1 MNGQAPF
8 LLHTKSAKLPTG
20 TKLPQLGCSMSV
32 EKEITVRPAL
42 LSQLR
47 DLVPLDADC
56 VLVEELGVEHGAARI
71 DVAAIGASLH
81 GFEIKA
87 ASDSLRRLDR
97 QIMYYEK
104 LVDFAYLVLTEKH
117 ATSIT
122 QTLPTHWGVI
132 LAYCNGSRIQFSLV
146 RHAAR
151 NPNRDAES
159 MARLLWRNEALATLV
174 ALGLDRGLRRKSAR
188 ILHQQLASAIELK
201 ALSTLVL
208 DRIRQRASWGARQKK
223 PISLATTT
231 FAEGNVPAT

>member
-1 MNGQAPF
+1 
-8 LLHTKSAKLPTG
+8 
-20 TKLPQLGCSMSV
+20 MSV

-47 DLVPLDADC
+47 NLVPLDADC

-71 DVAAIGASLH
+71 DVAAIGASLY

-87 ASDSLRRLDR
+87 ASDSLRRFDR
-97 QIMYYEK
+97 QVVYYEK

-122 QTLPTHWGVI
+122 QTLPAHWGVI

-146 RHAAR
+146 RRAAR
-151 NPNRDAES
+151 NPNRNAES
-159 MARLLWRNEALATLV
+159 LARLLWRGEALATLV

-188 ILHQQLASAIELK
+188 ILHQQLASVVGLK
-201 ALSTLVL
+201 VLSALVL
-208 DRIRQRASWGARQKK
+208 DRIRQRASWGVRQKK
-223 PISLATTT
+223 PIPLAATT
-231 FAEGNVPAT
+231 FAEGNVLAT